1 MLNEQALSTYER
13 LPTVMLYKL
22 PCESYFEFSGT
33 AYFFD
38 HVDGMYS
45 VCRDLVDL
53 SILHCG
59 ASTPVVPLKAPTV

>member
-1 MLNEQALSTYER
+1 MLNEQALATYER

-22 PCESYFEFSGT
+22 PRESYFEFSGT

-45 VCRDLVDL
+45 VGRDLVDL
-53 SILHCG
+53 SILHFG
-59 ASTPVVPLKAPTV
+59 ASTPVVPLKSPTV